1 MRVTLIQHDVSSDWD
16 RHIQNLTAAIDEA
29 APYHDLVCLP
39 ELFHANYSDLPGAAM
54 AVGSTRAK
62 ELARLSKAHPHALL
76 IGSVALRSGE
86 SCTNSLVL
94 MHDGQMIPFY
104 QKIHL
109 FPPMGEPVLFS
120 AGHKLSVV
128 DLIVSGVKWRIGF
141 ALCYDLRFPELFRIQ
156 AALDCQLVVVPA
168 QWPSSRSKAWRT
180 LLEARALENQFFVAG
195 INRCGKD
202 SNESFGGYSRVVSPA
217 GEVLA
222 SATQAASLVSVTLDR
237 QMVEESRAFNHSQR
251 HCRSELYRLRWLGE
265 IESREINLGR

>member
-1 MRVTLIQHDVSSDWD
+1 
-16 RHIQNLTAAIDEA
+16 
-29 APYHDLVCLP
+29 
-39 ELFHANYSDLPGAAM
+39 
-54 AVGSTRAK
+54 
-62 ELARLSKAHPHALL
+62 
-76 IGSVALRSGE
+76 
-86 SCTNSLVL
+86 
-94 MHDGQMIPFY
+94 
-104 QKIHL
+104 
-109 FPPMGEPVLFS
+109 MGEPVLFS

-237 QMVEESRAFNHSQR
+237 QLVEESRAFNHSQR